1 VYGRDLLVWGTN
13 AGASLG
19 NGRRANLAI
28 PQHLPPLPNPSATPA
43 AVQPTSQKVVASSG
57 AVVGEVD
64 VKPEESMSSGTASPM
79 PHKRLQLMEGRT
91 VVRDLEGKEVSRKK
105 GGGER
110 MVEQTVVAGE
120 ECGLVYWKVVPE

>member
-1 VYGRDLLVWGTN
+1 
-13 AGASLG
+13 
-19 NGRRANLAI
+19 
-28 PQHLPPLPNPSATPA
+28 
-43 AVQPTSQKVVASSG
+43 
-57 AVVGEVD
+57 
-64 VKPEESMSSGTASPM
+64 MSSGTASPM

>member
-79 PHKRLQLMEGRT
+79 PHKRLQ
-91 VVRDLEGKEVSRKK
+91 GKEVSRKK